1 MCYQCERGLP
11 HHCSESGSFELG
23 GHSLAKGAFYREERP
38 RLLGQGQREVL
49 HDGDDPGE
57 DPLAHL
63 TIKTTAGHIIST
75 GTHLPGDA
83 TRRDVDDQ
91 DAILAETMLTAG
103 PRSS

>member
-1 MCYQCERGLP
+1 M
-11 HHCSESGSFELG
+11 
-23 GHSLAKGAFYREERP
+23 
-38 RLLGQGQREVL
+38 LGQGQREIL

-63 TIKTTAGHIIST
+63 TIRTRAGNFIST

-91 DAILAETMLTAG
+91 DAILAETMLNAG
-103 PRSS
+103 PQSS